1 MTRSFHSN
9 SKSSTFA
16 GDRGDSSL
24 VVQQSFAGH
33 RSTSPTQHLHPMLQG
48 LRPSYSDPM
57 TEEFVQGVFREE
69 GVLDAYLYPKRVTG
83 KGVDAGTTSAW
94 IPLEAASRAAAQ
106 AVRMFQ
112 IRPYERCLTH
122 IAAMLYPC
130 GMFYCARAAALGQ
143 IEGFNGVPGM
153 GSAVGLEEF
162 DVIRQQLLD
171 SPLKKLRGRHAGLA
185 NTLAAVLGLPCD
197 RQDTNEEQVTRI
209 ASAVYLANRSVAAIW
224 AQA

>member
-1 MTRSFHSN
+1 
-9 SKSSTFA
+9 
-16 GDRGDSSL
+16 
-24 VVQQSFAGH
+24 
-33 RSTSPTQHLHPMLQG
+33 MLRG

-57 TEEFVQGVFREE
+57 TEEFVQGVFSEE
-69 GVLDAYLYPKRVTG
+69 GVLDAYLYPKRVMG
-83 KGVDAGTTSAW
+83 KGTDAGITSAW

-143 IEGFNGVPGM
+143 IEGFNGAPGM
-153 GSAVGLEEF
+153 GSAVGFEEF
-162 DVIRQQLLD
+162 DLMRRQLLEA
-171 SPLKKLRGRHAGLA
+171 PLKKLRSRHAGLA

-224 AQA
+224 APA

>member
-1 MTRSFHSN
+1 MTHSYRPSAQSF
-9 SKSSTFA
+9 TFA
-16 GDRGDSSL
+16 ADRTDRSL
-24 VVQQSFAGH
+24 VVQQSSGG
-33 RSTSPTQHLHPMLQG
+33 RRLTSPTQPMHPMLQG

-57 TEEFVQGVFREE
+57 TEEFIQGVFSEE

-83 KGVDAGTTSAW
+83 KGADTGTTSAW

-143 IEGFNGVPGM
+143 IEGFNGAPGM
-153 GSAVGLEEF
+153 GSAVGFEEF
-162 DVIRQQLLD
+162 DLMRQQLLEA
-171 SPLKKLRGRHAGLA
+171 PLKKLRSRHAGLA

-197 RQDTNEEQVTRI
+197 RQDTDEEQVTRI

-224 AQA
+224 AQL

>member
-1 MTRSFHSN
+1 MTNTFRPNAQSL
-9 SKSSTFA
+9 TFA
-16 GDRGDSSL
+16 ADRTDRSL
-24 VVQQSFAGH
+24 VVQQASARG
-33 RSTSPTQHLHPMLQG
+33 RSTSPTQSLHPMLQG

-57 TEEFVQGVFREE
+57 TEEFVQGVFSEE
-69 GVLDAYLYPKRVTG
+69 GLLDAYLYPKRVTG
-83 KGVDAGTTSAW
+83 KGADAGTTSAW

-122 IAAMLYPC
+122 IAALVYPC

-143 IEGFNGVPGM
+143 IEGLNGAPGM
-153 GSAVGLEEF
+153 RSAVGFQEF
-162 DVIRQQLLD
+162 DLMRQQLLEA
-171 SPLKKLRGRHAGLA
+171 PLKKLRRHHAGLA

-197 RQDTNEEQVTRI
+197 RQDINEEQVSRI

>member
-1 MTRSFHSN
+1 MTHPFRPSAQSL
-9 SKSSTFA
+9 TFA
-16 GDRGDSSL
+16 ADRTGRSL
-24 VVQQSFAGH
+24 AVQQASTGH
-33 RSTSPTQHLHPMLQG
+33 RSTSPTQPPHPMLQG

-57 TEEFVQGVFREE
+57 TEEFVQGVFSEE
-69 GVLDAYLYPKRVTG
+69 GLLDAYLYPKRVAG
-83 KGVDAGTTSAW
+83 KGADMGTTSAW

-143 IEGFNGVPGM
+143 IEDLNGAPGM
-153 GSAVGLEEF
+153 GSAVGFEEF
-162 DVIRQQLLD
+162 DLMRRQLLEA
-171 SPLKKLRGRHAGLA
+171 PLKKLRSRHAGLA
-185 NTLAAVLGLPCD
+185 NTLAAVLTLPCD
-197 RQDTNEEQVTRI
+197 RQDTNEEQVARI

>member
-1 MTRSFHSN
+1 MNHSSFPGIN
-9 SKSSTFA
+9 SFILA
-16 GDRGDSSL
+16 ADRADRSL
-24 VVQQSFAGH
+24 VVQQPSAG
-33 RSTSPTQHLHPMLQG
+33 RRPTRPTQPLHPMLQG

-57 TEEFVQGVFREE
+57 TEEFVQGVFSEE
-69 GVLDAYLYPKRVTG
+69 GLLDAYLFPKRVTG
-83 KGVDAGTTSAW
+83 KGADAGTTSAW

-143 IEGFNGVPGM
+143 IEGFNGAPGM
-153 GSAVGLEEF
+153 GSAVGFQEF
-162 DVIRQQLLD
+162 DLMRQQLLEA
-171 SPLKKLRGRHAGLA
+171 PLKKLRSRHAGLA

-197 RQDTNEEQVTRI
+197 RQDINEEQVTRI
-209 ASAVYLANRSVAAIW
+209 ASAVYLANRSVAAVW